1 MVYFQLTEMTGCLPL
16 TLYDMYRICLYSIV
30 KVSFISHIIILSF
43 LIIYP
48 DISLKAAEY
57 FDAKDITIVGVAT
70 KDVALLSDDNDMQI
84 RITWNNKEREYMS
97 RRTYNALYDRG

>member
-1 MVYFQLTEMTGCLPL
+1 
-16 TLYDMYRICLYSIV
+16 MYRICLYSIV

-48 DISLKAAEY
+48 DISLKTAEY

-84 RITWNNKEREYMS
+84 RITWNNEEREYMS